1 MTALGTRIMMRD
13 FKPYRVQRTLALSG
27 GEGREIMLEC
37 GSVVKVVKE
46 PSVYRGG
53 ERFRDGG

>member
-1 MTALGTRIMMRD
+1 MMRD

-53 ERFRDGG
+53 ERFWDGG